1 MFKRENIMKM
11 NLNNNWVAQFIDNI
25 GKNILSS
32 VETDKYFSLNNE
44 KKLVAQY
51 LVFKIII
58 KSISLKIKD
67 YNDSIPIIVNFL
79 MKKSEENENYELSEI
94 IKDIKLNHDK
104 LIEMTTTSIKQ
115 TPSPKRAIKVSTKP
129 RENKG

>member
-1 MFKRENIMKM
+1 MKM
-11 NLNNNWVAQFIDNI
+11 NLSNNWIAQFIDNI

-44 KKLVAQY
+44 KKIVVQY
-51 LVFKIII
+51 LAFKIII

-67 YNDSIPIIVNFL
+67 YKDSIPIIVGFL

-94 IKDIKLNHDK
+94 MKDIKLNHDK

-115 TPSPKRAIKVSTKP
+115 APPLKRPIKVSAKP
-129 RENKG
+129 RENKD